1 MGEKNR
7 GERWAIERNDM
18 ARRAK
23 ERERARHG
31 ETDRRGSKRRD
42 IGIAVAAAAIH
53 ILCTP
58 VKWPMQI
65 ERHRRTVGVHVTV
78 NEPISTSF
86 LLFDAFSTVPSIAEP
101 GRRQIA
107 IYGEFSS
114 FCQPAGG
121 LLPRMWRDLEIRGP
135 FMG

>member
-1 MGEKNR
+1 
-7 GERWAIERNDM
+7 M

-23 ERERARHG
+23 ERERAGRR
-31 ETDRRGSKRRD
+31 EDRRGFKRRD

-114 FCQPAGG
+114 FCQPAGDFSLACG
-121 LLPRMWRDLEIRGP
+121 ETSRYGARLWGS
-135 FMG
+135 